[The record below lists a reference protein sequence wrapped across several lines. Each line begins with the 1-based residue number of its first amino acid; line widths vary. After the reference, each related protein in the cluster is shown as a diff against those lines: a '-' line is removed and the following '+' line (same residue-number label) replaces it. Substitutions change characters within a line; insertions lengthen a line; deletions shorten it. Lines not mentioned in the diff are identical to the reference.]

1 MCLCGRTVMS
11 HFNEFAVLMK
21 NNLTLRKGVD
31 IIFSLFIM
39 TKIELCL
46 KNKLWILLSPMTTT
60 GSYSENKLFMPLS
73 PIRRNYPKIIINNGP
88 EFYCDRLKKALV
100 TKPCCSSRP
109 TVRLPNAGL
118 YEFVDIEIVI

>member
-11 HFNEFAVLMK
+11 HFGKFAVIIK

-31 IIFSLFIM
+31 ITFSLFIM

-60 GSYSENKLFMPLS
+60 GSYLENKLFMPLS

-100 TKPCCSSRP
+100 TKPCCGS
-109 TVRLPNAGL
+109 TVRLPNAGM

>member
-1 MCLCGRTVMS
+1 MT
-11 HFNEFAVLMK
+11 
-21 NNLTLRKGVD
+21 
-31 IIFSLFIM
+31 FSLSIM

-60 GSYSENKLFMPLS
+60 GSYSENNSFIPLS

-100 TKPCCSSRP
+100 TKPCYSSM
-109 TVRLPNAGL
+109 VRLLNAGL
-118 YEFVDIEIVI
+118 YEFEDIEMVI